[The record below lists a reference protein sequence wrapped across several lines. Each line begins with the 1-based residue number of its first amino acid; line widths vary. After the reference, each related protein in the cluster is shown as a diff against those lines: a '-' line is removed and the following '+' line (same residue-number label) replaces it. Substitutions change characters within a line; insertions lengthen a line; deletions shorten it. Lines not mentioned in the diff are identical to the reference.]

1 MVALSKI
8 AQWVGMAVFLA
19 AMYLLVQWVTI
30 SFAITHNGVIKWA
43 EGWEET
49 KCYWIDC
56 DSP

>member
-30 SFAITHNGVIKWA
+30 SFAITSHGVVKWA

-49 KCYWIDC
+49 KCYWLDC
-56 DSP
+56 D